1 MIYSLTGKLI
11 HKESTLAV
19 VECGGVGYACRTTQT
34 TLSALGAVGSE
45 VRLYTR
51 MSVRED
57 AVELFGFADR
67 EELSCF
73 EMLITVSGIGP
84 KAAISILSDLTPSR
98 FALLVAS
105 GDSSALT
112 RVKGV
117 GKKSAERI
125 VVDLKD
131 KIAKSN
137 PAVQGMLMPTD
148 AASVGED
155 GLSEALA
162 ALGVL
167 GYRQEEVLPVLLRQE
182 EGLPA
187 EELIRLT
194 LREFGKAGSR

>member
-1 MIYSLTGKLI
+1 MIYSLSGKLI
-11 HKESTLAV
+11 HKEAALAV

-34 TLSALGAVGSE
+34 TLAAIGAVGSQ
-45 VRLYTR
+45 VQLFTH

-73 EMLITVSGIGP
+73 QMLITVSGVGP
-84 KAAISILSDLTPSR
+84 KAAIAILSDLTPNR

-105 GDSSALT
+105 GDSTALT
-112 RVKGV
+112 KVKGV

-131 KIAKSN
+131 KLAKAN
-137 PAVQGMLMPTD
+137 PAVQTIPAAAGNVSGTD
-148 AASVGED
+148 H
-155 GLSEALA
+155 LSEALA
-162 ALGVL
+162 ALCVL
-167 GYRQEEVLPVLLRQE
+167 GYHQDEVMPVLVRQSE
-182 EGLPA
+182 DLPA

-194 LREFGKAGSR
+194 LREMGRRSK

>member
-1 MIYSLTGKLI
+1 MIYSLSGTLI
-11 HKESTLAV
+11 HKEAALAV

-34 TLSALGAVGSE
+34 TLAAIGAIGSQ
-45 VRLYTR
+45 VMLYTHL
-51 MSVRED
+51 SVRDD

-73 EMLITVSGIGP
+73 QMLITVSGIGP
-84 KAAISILSDLTPSR
+84 KAAISILSDLTPNH

-112 RVKGV
+112 KVKGI

-131 KIAKSN
+131 KLAKTN
-137 PAVQGMLMPTD
+137 PAVEGMPMNAGNATGTD
-148 AASVGED
+148 N
-155 GLSEALA
+155 LSEALA
-162 ALGVL
+162 ALCVL
-167 GYRQEEVLPVLLRQE
+167 GYRQEEVMPVLLKQSE
-182 EGLPA
+182 DLSA

-194 LREFGKAGSR
+194 LREMGRRTK

>member
-1 MIYSLTGKLI
+1 MIYSLSGTLI
-11 HKESTLAV
+11 HKEAALAV

-34 TLSALGAVGSE
+34 TLAAIGAVGSQ
-45 VRLYTR
+45 VKLFTH

-73 EMLITVSGIGP
+73 QMLITVSGIGP
-84 KAAISILSDLTPSR
+84 KAAIAILSDLTPNR

-112 RVKGV
+112 KVKGV

-131 KIAKSN
+131 KLAKTN
-137 PAVQGMLMPTD
+137 PAMQAMPAVGNVSGTD
-148 AASVGED
+148 N
-155 GLSEALA
+155 LSEALA
-162 ALGVL
+162 ALCVL
-167 GYRQEEVLPVLLRQE
+167 GYHQEEVMPVLLRQSE
-182 EGLPA
+182 ELSA

-194 LREFGKAGSR
+194 LREMGRRTK

>member
-1 MIYSLTGKLI
+1 MIYSLSGKLI
-11 HKESTLAV
+11 HKEAALAV

-34 TLSALGAVGSE
+34 TLAAIGAVGSQ
-45 VRLYTR
+45 VQLFTH

-73 EMLITVSGIGP
+73 QMLITVSGVGP
-84 KAAISILSDLTPSR
+84 KAAIAILSDLTPNR

-105 GDSSALT
+105 GDSTALT
-112 RVKGV
+112 KVKGV

-131 KIAKSN
+131 KLAKAN
-137 PAVQGMLMPTD
+137 PAVQAIPAAAGNVSGTD
-148 AASVGED
+148 H
-155 GLSEALA
+155 LSEALA
-162 ALGVL
+162 ALCVL
-167 GYRQEEVLPVLLRQE
+167 GYHQDEVMPVLVRQSE
-182 EGLPA
+182 DLPA

-194 LREFGKAGSR
+194 LREMGRRSK